1 MELRVLFAVAHRFT
15 WYGRWGYEHG
25 RGAFN
30 ISKATWRATLT
41 NLHNTPMAALMEDF
55 LMHTSD
61 GAITEIIDRY
71 QANPLPSLAK
81 RASVRPLTRLKS
93 VPCDEQGYLLS
104 FPTFVPSVASSPLSH
119 SIPLNSQRQL
129 YVDDF

>member
-1 MELRVLFAVAHRFT
+1 MAHRFT

-41 NLHNTPMAALMEDF
+41 NLHNIPMAALMEDF

-71 QANPLPSLAK
+71 QATIHLSPPLPSPQITGPASY
-81 RASVRPLTRLKS
+81 ASVQPLTSGRSRLH
-93 VPCDEQGYLLS
+93 CFL
-104 FPTFVPSVASSPLSH
+104 TFAPSAASSPL
-119 SIPLNSQRQL
+119 P
-129 YVDDF
+129 FPPP